1 MAPLWNRVY
10 ADVLVPH
17 LTQTK
22 QVRKTLP
29 IKHFSRNPK
38 KCFVEV
44 KANSD
49 IGVQSTACNRILEK
63 HGGIMTRTRSIR
75 STVSGRN
82 CRLRTWSSL
91 FRRDA
96 LFHRILALVFA
107 LRLNQ
112 HGDSLI
118 ALRDCRDG
126 AAPVSWPQ

>member
-63 HGGIMTRTRSIR
+63 TRRYY
-75 STVSGRN
+75 
-82 CRLRTWSSL
+82 
-91 FRRDA
+91 DA
-96 LFHRILALVFA
+96 DKKYPVYGFGAKLPPSHVVLALPKGRP
-107 LRLNQ
+107 L
-112 HGDSLI
+112 
-118 ALRDCRDG
+118 
-126 AAPVSWPQ
+126 PQNLGLGFCIETESTW